1 MWKRSYLAATRCV
14 RVEVALVDVA
24 IWLVA
29 RTQRSHKNGVPSHL
43 ISSQEQKRERHQE
56 QTLVERGE
64 EGRRDEIDGGRE
76 GAGFIEGLRLCG
88 GGGDERSRDPS
99 NHPEWRCKQ
108 YCNSHQLFRI
118 VVEWAVK
125 WREMAQEAKESS
137 GLGFYSLA

>member
-1 MWKRSYLAATRCV
+1 MA
-14 RVEVALVDVA
+14 DVA
-24 IWLVA
+24 IWRVA
-29 RTQRSHKNGVPSHL
+29 RTQTKKPQEWVSHL
-43 ISSQEQKRERHQE
+43 VSRTKRERHQE
-56 QTLVERGE
+56 HTLVERGE

-125 WREMAQEAKESS
+125 WREMAQAAKESS
-137 GLGFYSLA
+137 GLGF